1 MNTATLS
8 VVVPVY
14 NVARYLPRCL
24 DSLAGQTRRI
34 DEIIV
39 VDDGSTDDCPR
50 ILASYASV
58 LPQMQVIRQEN
69 AGLSDAR
76 NVGISH
82 AKGEFLA
89 FVDSDD
95 FVAPD
100 IYELLLEVMTRD
112 DLDMVICNAN
122 YHFEGRE
129 PERPIYATG
138 ESSQVMDGPAW
149 LSRRLREDRLLH
161 MVWMHLYRR
170 SFVDSVR
177 LRFVPGLIH
186 EDVIWTTRAL
196 VHARRV
202 RYIHRALYHYRI
214 PVRTFTPEQNRKRLA
229 AIARSSVVNART
241 LLQIAD
247 EEVRDDVLRSQIRE
261 QAVDGAFSVFHKIEK
276 IADRDW
282 RREQLLAAGRD
293 GFFALLWRNAKG
305 WRQKRKVARN
315 YLRFRMATVGMGN

>member
-1 MNTATLS
+1 MTAPTLS

-24 DSLAGQTRRI
+24 DSLASQTRRI
-34 DEIIV
+34 DEIII
-39 VDDGSTDDCPR
+39 VDDGSTDECPN

-58 LPQMQVIRQEN
+58 LPQMRVIRQDN
-69 AGLSDAR
+69 AGLSVAR
-76 NVGISH
+76 NVGMKH
-82 AKGEFLA
+82 ATGEFLA

-100 IYELLLEVMTRD
+100 IYESLLAAMTCD

-129 PERPIYATG
+129 SDRPIYAAG
-138 ESSQVMDGPAW
+138 QSSEVMSGQAW
-149 LSRRLREDRLLH
+149 LAQRLREDRLLH

-170 SFVDSVR
+170 SFVESTN
-177 LRFVPGLIH
+177 LQFVPGLIH

-196 VHARRV
+196 VHASRI
-202 RYIHRALYHYRI
+202 RYVHRPLYNYRI

-241 LLQIAD
+241 LLQIA
-247 EEVRDDVLRSQIRE
+247 ESEIRDDELCAQVRE

-276 IADRDW
+276 IPDRDW
-282 RREQLLAAGRD
+282 RREQMLAVGRD
-293 GFFALLWRNAKG
+293 GFFSLLWNNAKG
-305 WRQKRKVARN
+305 WRQRRKVARN
-315 YLRFRMATVGMGN
+315 YLRFRMATFGARV

>member
-1 MNTATLS
+1 MSRPTLS

-24 DSLAGQTRRI
+24 ESLVNQSRRI

-39 VDDGSTDDCPR
+39 VDDGSTDDCPQ
-50 ILASYASV
+50 ILAGFTAS
-58 LPQMQVIRQEN
+58 LPQMRVIRQDN
-69 AGLSDAR
+69 AGLSVAR
-76 NVGISH
+76 NVGMSH
-82 AKGEFLA
+82 ATGEFLA

-95 FVAPD
+95 FVDPE
-100 IYELLLEVMTRD
+100 IYKTLLGVVAHD

-129 PERPIYATG
+129 PDRPIYEKG
-138 ESSQVMDGPAW
+138 QSSVVMPGAAW
-149 LSRRLREDRLLH
+149 LGKRLREDRLLH

-170 SFVDSVR
+170 SFVDSIQ
-177 LRFVPGLIH
+177 LQFVPGLIH

-196 VHARRV
+196 VHAARV
-202 RYIHRALYHYRI
+202 RYLDRPLYNYRI

-241 LLQIAD
+241 LLEIA
-247 EEVRDDVLRSQIRE
+247 EKEIQDDSLRLQIRE

-276 IADRDW
+276 IPDREW
-282 RREQLLAAGRD
+282 QRSQLRDAARD
-293 GFFALLWRNAKG
+293 GFFPLLWRSAVD
-305 WRQKRKVARN
+305 WRQRRKVARN
-315 YLRFRMATVGMGN
+315 YLRYRMAILGGRV